1 MMAFHTN
8 SMHSPCLKC
17 FVPSFFDEN
26 KAFTMFFNCKKYKS
40 IYMLHNVLYMLIIP
54 DEKGKLAKKV
64 YWMD

>member
-1 MMAFHTN
+1 
-8 SMHSPCLKC
+8 
-17 FVPSFFDEN
+17 
-26 KAFTMFFNCKKYKS
+26 MFFNCKKYKS